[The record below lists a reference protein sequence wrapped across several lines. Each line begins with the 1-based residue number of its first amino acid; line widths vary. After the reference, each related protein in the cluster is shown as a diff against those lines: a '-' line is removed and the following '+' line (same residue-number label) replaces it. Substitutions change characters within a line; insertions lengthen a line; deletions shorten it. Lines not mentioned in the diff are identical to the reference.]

1 MLKNKLI
8 KKLAFAVTVCSLAN
22 VFSFGM
28 TAMADAP
35 AYDGV
40 ICAYDFND
48 AALPEGFDSTM
59 FEVQNGALKALNTGS
74 GFTLSNLPKDV
85 SVEFKVK
92 PLENSAI
99 PSINVEIGNAAISYE
114 DANFR
119 GNAQGKSWDDVIRM
133 KSKVTGAS
141 VANVWAD
148 GKQSR
153 PKGSFFPDT
162 ENGHTLKYVS
172 RDNVHSLYID
182 GVLTLTGECKG
193 KLSAYNFS
201 FNVGS
206 LSDHGVYLDDI
217 VVKDGSVPY
226 SYNFDDNKLPAEFD
240 STKFSAE
247 NGMLKANGA
256 GSKVTFAAVPKNC
269 VVEFKLKPI
278 STEALAEFSLGF
290 GNISFSYDNYGS
302 VNSGSDSIV
311 VYERVDS
318 WSQLQKVWAN
328 GQGGRPSG
336 SFFPANT
343 DGHTLRAVSYGNTY
357 SVYIDDTQ
365 MFTGTENAGEMSA
378 YNVIFEASGAMYLDD
393 VVVRESEAPY
403 SYNFNDGKLP
413 AKFDATMFTAENG
426 MLKANGANSV
436 VKFADLSENYSI
448 EFKIKPLDGA
458 VIPRFYVDFG
468 NAEASYVEEH
478 STAPSSDNRLLM
490 YNRNTWG
497 TIGSWWANGSGAPK
511 GDLFPDTNGYK
522 LKFVVKDNMHS
533 VYVNDVPRI
542 NQECTD
548 EPKEGNNHITF
559 GISSK
564 AATGMYIDDIE
575 IKLLDFVPEFKVAV
589 SVDAQNTKTCNV
601 TMKNIDTSNEVIF
614 AAYKGD
620 VLVGAEIRAC
630 ANESETFTSTS
641 DIDKIK
647 VMIWDGIDT
656 MEPMYDAITVL
667 SGEWT
672 VTE

>member
-92 PLENSAI
+92 PLENSEI

-119 GNAQGKSWDDVIRM
+119 GNAQGASWDDVIRM

-182 GVLTLTGECKG
+182 GVLTLTGECQG

-247 NGMLKANGA
+247 N
-256 GSKVTFAAVPKNC
+256 
-269 VVEFKLKPI
+269 
-278 STEALAEFSLGF
+278 
-290 GNISFSYDNYGS
+290 
-302 VNSGSDSIV
+302 
-311 VYERVDS
+311 
-318 WSQLQKVWAN
+318 
-328 GQGGRPSG
+328 
-336 SFFPANT
+336 
-343 DGHTLRAVSYGNTY
+343 
-357 SVYIDDTQ
+357 
-365 MFTGTENAGEMSA
+365 
-378 YNVIFEASGAMYLDD
+378 
-393 VVVRESEAPY
+393 
-403 SYNFNDGKLP
+403 
-413 AKFDATMFTAENG
+413 
-426 MLKANGANSV
+426 
-436 VKFADLSENYSI
+436 
-448 EFKIKPLDGA
+448 
-458 VIPRFYVDFG
+458 
-468 NAEASYVEEH
+468 
-478 STAPSSDNRLLM
+478 
-490 YNRNTWG
+490 
-497 TIGSWWANGSGAPK
+497 
-511 GDLFPDTNGYK
+511 
-522 LKFVVKDNMHS
+522 
-533 VYVNDVPRI
+533 
-542 NQECTD
+542 
-548 EPKEGNNHITF
+548 
-559 GISSK
+559 
-564 AATGMYIDDIE
+564 
-575 IKLLDFVPEFKVAV
+575 
-589 SVDAQNTKTCNV
+589 
-601 TMKNIDTSNEVIF
+601 
-614 AAYKGD
+614 
-620 VLVGAEIRAC
+620 
-630 ANESETFTSTS
+630 
-641 DIDKIK
+641 
-647 VMIWDGIDT
+647 
-656 MEPMYDAITVL
+656 
-667 SGEWT
+667 
-672 VTE
+672 